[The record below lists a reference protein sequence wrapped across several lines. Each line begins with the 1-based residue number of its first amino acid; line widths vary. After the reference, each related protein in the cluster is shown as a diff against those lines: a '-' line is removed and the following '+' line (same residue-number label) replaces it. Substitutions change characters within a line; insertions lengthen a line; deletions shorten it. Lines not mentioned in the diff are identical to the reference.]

1 MENLNMPT
9 GLVEIGK
16 KNNIKFKGYVTA
28 PANGVFPGILLLHQE
43 FGIDPSIRFVAEFLA
58 SKSYTVFVPDLFWR
72 DMPGCELSC
81 KNQTDI
87 NIAQELLSKYDTEQ
101 GLSDVTSCL
110 KWLRETPQCNGLV
123 ATLGFGLGSNLS
135 YLAGL
140 WLDIESSV
148 CYDFYEDSFFQ
159 QNDTYIRRPMLVHL
173 SNKYYQEL
181 KKKNKNSLLE
191 DENNITLKLY
201 DKCNDNFYR
210 MSDKNFIEEY
220 YRMSESLTLKHIVE
234 SFKKPHNT

>member
-1 MENLNMPT
+1 
-9 GLVEIGK
+9 
-16 KNNIKFKGYVTA
+16 
-28 PANGVFPGILLLHQE
+28 
-43 FGIDPSIRFVAEFLA
+43 
-58 SKSYTVFVPDLFWR
+58 
-72 DMPGCELSC
+72 
-81 KNQTDI
+81 
-87 NIAQELLSKYDTEQ
+87 
-101 GLSDVTSCL
+101 
-110 KWLRETPQCNGLV
+110 
-123 ATLGFGLGSNLS
+123 
-135 YLAGL
+135 
-140 WLDIESSV
+140 
-148 CYDFYEDSFFQ
+148 
-159 QNDTYIRRPMLVHL
+159 MLVHL